1 MRKGIVMERRR
12 GLELGRVVAHQHSHS
27 PQPHCSQTQTGV
39 KTVHGADTGGA
50 AAGIGSGAVVVAE
63 RAIPQMKIQMSQI
76 GRRRRKG
83 IAQSSH
89 GRWLLRLRLVHL
101 EIERL
106 MVLGNLTMCWET

>member
-1 MRKGIVMERRR
+1 MHEVLQQEYTKYEFLWKGEGKKEKGKNEEAGKETFFKLSLQQMRKGIVMERRR

-63 RAIPQMKIQMSQI
+63 RAIPQM
-76 GRRRRKG
+76 
-83 IAQSSH
+83 
-89 GRWLLRLRLVHL
+89 
-101 EIERL
+101 
-106 MVLGNLTMCWET
+106 